1 MSRSSVCLRL
11 VEVAWDDGDHDEPQ
25 RVDAPAGAIVAQLV
39 EHFDPSVAFSQIK
52 ITYAEARELIE
63 DLFGHRAAEKLPTK
77 PPSFSYHE
85 FKIPRSGGWEFALG
99 YRRDR
104 VFANLLAPEDV
115 DFQPSSRPV
124 SSRPVTLTR
133 AEFEVRHYPER
144 VA

>member
-1 MSRSSVCLRL
+1 MPKLAPR
-11 VEVAWDDGDHDEPQ
+11 ADEPA
-25 RVDAPAGAIVAQLV
+25 DFPAPILTEAEKNPIVAQLV

-104 VFANLLAPEDV
+104 VFANLLAAEDV